1 MVQTHKG
8 ITSWCVSTDAYG
20 ILTFP
25 ETVSTLICGEMQQE
39 RAGWPIP
46 DVILIHLSFTAFL
59 EVSTIVCRD
68 QIYTGSLSFC
78 ARCPCT
84 TEKQL
89 VTVYIQH
96 SIGTKNKTNAS
107 LKQFIHV

>member
-46 DVILIHLSFTAFL
+46 DVILIHLSFIAFL
-59 EVSTIVCRD
+59 EVSTIVCRNQSIQD
-68 QIYTGSLSFC
+68 LYLFVLDVLV
-78 ARCPCT
+78 
-84 TEKQL
+84 KQK
-89 VTVYIQH
+89 
-96 SIGTKNKTNAS
+96 SS
-107 LKQFIHV
+107 